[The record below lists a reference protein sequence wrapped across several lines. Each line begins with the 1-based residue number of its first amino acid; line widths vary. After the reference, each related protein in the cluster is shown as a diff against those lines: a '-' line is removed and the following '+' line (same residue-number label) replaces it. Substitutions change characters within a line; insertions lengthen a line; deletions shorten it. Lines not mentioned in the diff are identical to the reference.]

1 MNTAYSLRPVEDG
14 DIEWLRE
21 LNDESYRDVIVRQ
34 FGSWDE
40 DIQREW
46 FEKKWQQ
53 ERPARIVTIGHERI
67 GLVVLEKRTDHDW
80 LDEILI
86 TANYRGQGIGTSL
99 LRQFIADAGARDRR
113 LRLRVLHENHDAK
126 RFYERLGFHTL
137 ERLEHHY
144 LMEIDPQPTDC

>member
-86 TANYRGQGIGTSL
+86 RPDHQRQWCAREYLQLETSNG
-99 LRQFIADAGARDRR
+99 RENDHKARRHR
-113 LRLRVLHENHDAK
+113 L
-126 RFYERLGFHTL
+126 
-137 ERLEHHY
+137 
-144 LMEIDPQPTDC
+144 